1 MSQTSGSCCGPCK
14 KERKKRGFFSPSHI
28 PTYRGLAL
36 WCWIVSLPSQQ
47 WHTVHHQAVLTELH
61 FQQHLL
67 HDYYSAALHLF
78 KLVWKINAREFSMWA
93 INLPRTSRKPG
104 PKEDA
109 NTRGGERSKSTFF
122 PLYHNLSY
130 KVLSEFL
137 LFVCLADIFTH
148 INGQCRTLMKTKH
161 IKKSPQTNW
170 NF

>member
-109 NTRGGERSKSTFF
+109 NTRGGGKEQIYFF
-122 PLYHNLSY
+122 PIISQSQLQSSFRVFAFCVPRWHLH
-130 KVLSEFL
+130 
-137 LFVCLADIFTH
+137 TH
-148 INGQCRTLMKTKH
+148 
-161 IKKSPQTNW
+161 
-170 NF
+170 